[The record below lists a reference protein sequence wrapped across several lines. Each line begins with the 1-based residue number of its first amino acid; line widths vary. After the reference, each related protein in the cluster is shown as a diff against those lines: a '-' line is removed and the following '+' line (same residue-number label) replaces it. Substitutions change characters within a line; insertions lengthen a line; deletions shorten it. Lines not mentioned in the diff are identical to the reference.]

1 MKFAADRMLG
11 KLAKWLRILGYD
23 TLYARTM
30 SDDEFLKLANQG
42 RILLSRNTR
51 LRSKITSDRFVFIKA
66 NDPAAQLQD
75 LIRFLELKPDPGGFF
90 TRCTVC
96 NGRLEPVKAPDVV
109 GKVPDHIWTDQQRFS
124 RCENCGKIY
133 WPGSHPTRSRKE
145 IERLLGV

>member
-23 TLYARTM
+23 TLYVRRL
-30 SDDEFLKLANQG
+30 SDHEFLKLATPD

-51 LRSKITSDRFVFIKA
+51 LRNKISPDRFVFVEA
-66 NDPAAQLQD
+66 DDPSTQLQD
-75 LIRFLELKPDPGGFF
+75 LIRSLDLKPDPDRFF

-96 NGRLEPVKAPDVV
+96 NGRLVSVKGADVA
-109 GKVPDHIWTDQQRFS
+109 GQVPDHVWTDHERFS
-124 RCENCGKIY
+124 RCEDCGKIY
-133 WPGSHPTRSRKE
+133 WPGTHPTRSRKE